1 MEKTLRRF
9 TMRRSHKPQPS
20 ELYPQ
25 YAALFRRMDSDNSGE
40 LSLEEIRTALV
51 KDEDFARAT
60 GAPTTLTRL
69 AATAVAANIIDGAD
83 DSESVAI
90 NEFVAWLVLCNGQA
104 QDALLEQAASAAEA
118 SGSGA
123 RDRVAYLP
131 GHSKRAERRA
141 AWAADE
147 TRWEAVR
154 QMLRED
160 VLSTT
165 EELLARTAAVTN
177 QAELAGLYR
186 SQLLH
191 TTDQVRRLVA
201 GDTDSTDSSR
211 AGDSRRAAPGEPAL
225 DAELLWLRKEL
236 SLTKLELA
244 QASGARDEA
253 EHKLRAL
260 VRETESETNEALGG
274 I

>member
-1 MEKTLRRF
+1 MCGCIDGPTDLAPRFTFLSRKFRIGAVAAAKAGMEKSLRRF
-9 TMRRSHKPQPS
+9 TLRRSHKPQPS

-51 KDEDFARAT
+51 KDEDFARAA

-104 QDALLEQAASAAEA
+104 QDALLEKAASAAAA

-141 AWAADE
+141 TWAADE

-160 VLSTT
+160 VLSRADTCVAEPPPPYCT
-165 EELLARTAAVTN
+165 AGYAYQPPACCSTGGAGQLAPGGGRHCCNVRCVPYVPRAVRTACRGS
-177 QAELAGLYR
+177 AG
-186 SQLLH
+186 
-191 TTDQVRRLVA
+191 
-201 GDTDSTDSSR
+201 
-211 AGDSRRAAPGEPAL
+211 
-225 DAELLWLRKEL
+225 
-236 SLTKLELA
+236 A
-244 QASGARDEA
+244 QP
-253 EHKLRAL
+253 
-260 VRETESETNEALGG
+260 
-274 I
+274 

>member
-1 MEKTLRRF
+1 
-9 TMRRSHKPQPS
+9 MRRSHKPQPS

-160 VLSTT
+160 VLSCADTYVPASV
-165 EELLARTAAVTN
+165 LYCGLRV
-177 QAELAGLYR
+177 QASCALSYR
-186 SQLLH
+186 
-191 TTDQVRRLVA
+191 R
-201 GDTDSTDSSR
+201 
-211 AGDSRRAAPGEPAL
+211 RRAACSPSRGRGGG
-225 DAELLWLRKEL
+225 DTVRTLRAVR
-236 SLTKLELA
+236 TTTGVV
-244 QASGARDEA
+244 GATDPMVRTTGA
-253 EHKLRAL
+253 EHNRGAT
-260 VRETESETNEALGG
+260 RTHGSGDQPG
-274 I
+274 QP